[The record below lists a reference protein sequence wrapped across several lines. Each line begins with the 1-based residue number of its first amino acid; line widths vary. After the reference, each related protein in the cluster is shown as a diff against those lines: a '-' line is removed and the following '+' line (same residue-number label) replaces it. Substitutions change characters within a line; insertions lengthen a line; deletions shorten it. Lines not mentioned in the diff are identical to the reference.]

1 MRADSKLDFILF
13 NINEIYRGLIL
24 AIGQVFLFQDG
35 LTLIDTNKL
44 IIMDTAKSAQLN
56 VIIPAYRMHTQ
67 TFINVLDGISE
78 KDALKRIEN
87 RTNHLVWMAG
97 NYVNV
102 RYSMGNILGIK
113 EEDPYQDL
121 FYMGK
126 TLDEKKEYPTL
137 KQLLD
142 NFHKISPQVY
152 QALLNDDDATLA
164 EVFEMGMQV
173 PFIKEDKLNFIGM
186 CIGREDYLCGQ
197 MALMRRILDYPG
209 MKYDV
214 DNSIAY

>member
-1 MRADSKLDFILF
+1 
-13 NINEIYRGLIL
+13 
-24 AIGQVFLFQDG
+24 
-35 LTLIDTNKL
+35 
-44 IIMDTAKSAQLN
+44 MDTAKSGQLN
-56 VIIPAYRMHTQ
+56 IIIPAYRMHTQ

-78 KDALKRIEN
+78 ENALKRIDN

-102 RYSMGNILGIK
+102 RYSMGNILGLK

-126 TLDEKKEYPTL
+126 ALDTQKDYPTL

-142 NFHKISPQVY
+142 NFHQISPKVY
-152 QALLNDDDATLA
+152 QALLEAD
-164 EVFEMGMQV
+164 
-173 PFIKEDKLNFIGM
+173 
-186 CIGREDYLCGQ
+186 
-197 MALMRRILDYPG
+197 LMRRILDYPG

>member
-1 MRADSKLDFILF
+1 MDFS
-13 NINEIYRGLIL
+13 
-24 AIGQVFLFQDG
+24 
-35 LTLIDTNKL
+35 
-44 IIMDTAKSAQLN
+44 KSAQLN
-56 VIIPAYRMHTQ
+56 IIIPAYRMHTQ

-78 KDALKRIEN
+78 EDALKRVDD

-102 RYSMGNILGIK
+102 RYSMGSVLGLSDQ
-113 EEDPYQDL
+113 DPYQDL

-126 TLDEKKEYPTL
+126 TLDPQKTYPSL
-137 KQLLD
+137 QQLRN
-142 NFHKISPQVY
+142 NFHEISPKVY
-152 QALLNDDDATLA
+152 QALLQVGDDELA
-164 EVFEMGMQV
+164 EMFEMQMNI

-197 MALMRRILDYPG
+197 MALIRRIFDYPG

-214 DNSIAY
+214 DNQITY